1 MDLLLDEF
9 KSDLARMK
17 KLQAL
22 IALLDGF
29 RAHQKPVAGG
39 NPFLDHA
46 TLLHDAVMALH
57 ADLLVLSG
65 AMILYLAGRFEFYVR
80 ERFEQACQAIGVKS
94 ASLDHLPKPM
104 KEHLIL
110 MTAEVM
116 LKPRKFGHAE
126 KGVESF
132 VKRLAANM
140 SAMDGVKEINHECLS
155 ITMENMRPGVF
166 KDLFDRI
173 GCKDV
178 WQMISEQACVRSH
191 FATVQVA
198 EAKSK
203 CTKYLDDF
211 MDVRNKIAHPSANV
225 EWPNLAKVG
234 EYITY
239 FEVLGKAISD
249 VIDLHEISIP
259 NTIPAP
265 ALQPVAPAAP
275 EAAVPAAAPA
285 PAAAAAAQSTS
296 PTPQPVAPAPGPSQ
310 GEAPA
315 NLAAAPVQQAH
326 AENQPEAQPHQAPDP
341 PEAQANG
348 PKH

>member
-1 MDLLLDEF
+1 MDVLLDDF

-17 KLQAL
+17 KLQGL

-29 RAHQKPVAGG
+29 RAHQKPGAGG
-39 NPFLDHA
+39 NPFLGHA
-46 TLLHDAVMALH
+46 TLLHDAVMASH

-65 AMILYLAGRFEFYVR
+65 AMILYLGGRFEFYVR
-80 ERFEQACQAIGVKS
+80 ERFEQACEAIGVKS

-104 KEHLIL
+104 KEKLVL

-140 SAMDGVKEINHECLS
+140 SATDGVKELNHECLS
-155 ITMENMRPGVF
+155 ITTENMRTGVL
-166 KDLFDRI
+166 KDLFERV
-173 GCKDV
+173 GCKDI
-178 WQMISEQACVRSH
+178 WQMIGEQACVRTH
-191 FATVQVA
+191 FATVQVV

-211 MDVRNKIAHPSANV
+211 MDVRNRIAHPSANV

-239 FEVLGKAISD
+239 FDILAKAISD
-249 VIDLHEISIP
+249 VIELHEISIP
-259 NTIPAP
+259 NTI
-265 ALQPVAPAAP
+265 L
-275 EAAVPAAAPA
+275 APA
-285 PAAAAAAQSTS
+285 PQPLAPAFPAALVPANGLAPVAAAAAQQA
-296 PTPQPVAPAPGPSQ
+296 TPAPQTMAPGPGFPQS
-310 GEAPA
+310 EAPA
-315 NLAAAPVQQAH
+315 NLAAAPVQQAP
-326 AENQPEAQPHQAPDP
+326 ADNRAEAQPHQAPDP
-341 PEAQANG
+341 PEA
-348 PKH
+348 